1 MDRQHTIPIDVSM
14 YLHLHSCILLKCFNF
29 IPKNGTNNKPHIIYY
44 LIIKNGNNFKIQ
56 EIIHDDKPF
65 QTTISL
71 YMFEILFHLCMSGIL

>member
-1 MDRQHTIPIDVSM
+1 MDRQHTIPIDVSICTCI
-14 YLHLHSCILLKCFNF
+14 LVHILLKCFNF

-56 EIIHDDKPF
+56 EFIHDKPF